1 MLALELGIIA
11 VLIVINGLLAMSEL
25 AIVSSRP
32 ARLSALVEKGASGAR
47 RALALASNP
56 GKFLSTVQIGITLVG
71 VLSGAVSGATLGLRL
86 TTWLAEMGVPD
97 RFADVIGVG
106 VVVTLIT
113 YASLIVG
120 ELVPKQIALR
130 DPESVA
136 LKVAPAMTLLA
147 KVSSPLVA
155 LLDMSGK
162 AVLWLLGHRGEKEE
176 KVTEDEIRTLIVEA
190 ENAGVLEPG
199 EKEMIAGVMRLGDR
213 PVGAVMTPRREVNM
227 IDLTNEDEAIRTTF
241 TTTPHS
247 RLPVHDGNRDH
258 PLGIIQAKDLLNA
271 YMAGGDVDVRS
282 LVREAPVIPESADAR
297 DVVAILKDS
306 PVHMG
311 LVYDEYGAFQGVV
324 TSADILESIVGG
336 FNTEEGPAEPA
347 AVQRDDGSYL
357 ISGWMPVDEFAD
369 LLSIPIPDIRGYH
382 TVAGY
387 VLQDFGTLPEVGHSF
402 ERDGWRFEV
411 VDMDGRRIDKVLASR
426 IDTEAARQVAQ
437 QQEASMK
444 DDGRKKSAQAR

>member
-47 RALALASNP
+47 RALALASDP

-227 IDLTNEDEAIRTTF
+227 IDLSDESEAIRTTF

-271 YMAGGDVDVRS
+271 YMAGGEVDVRS

-357 ISGWMPVDEFAD
+357 ISGWMPADEFAD
-369 LLSIPIPDIRGYH
+369 LLSISIPDIRGYH
-382 TVAGY
+382 TVAGF

-411 VDMDGRRIDKVLASR
+411 VDMDGRRVDKVLATR
-426 IDTEAARQVAQ
+426 LETEAARNVA
-437 QQEASMK
+437 QQEASLK
-444 DDGRKKSAQAR
+444 NGERKKSAQAR

>member
-1 MLALELGIIA
+1 MLALELGIVA

-32 ARLSALVEKGASGAR
+32 ARLAALVDKGASGAR

-71 VLSGAVSGATLGLRL
+71 VLSGAVSGATLGLRV
-86 TTWLAEMGVPD
+86 TGWLAEMGVPN

-106 VVVTLIT
+106 AVVTLIT

-130 DPESVA
+130 DPEAVA

-147 KVSSPLVA
+147 RVSSPLVA

-227 IDLTNEDEAIRTTF
+227 IDLTDEDEAIRTTF

-247 RLPVHDGNRDH
+247 RLPAHDGNRDH

-271 YMAGGDVDVRS
+271 YMAGGEVDVRS

-382 TVAGY
+382 TVAGF
-387 VLQDFGTLPEVGHSF
+387 VLQDFGTLPEVGHNF

-411 VDMDGRRIDKVLASR
+411 VDMDGRRVDKVLAMR
-426 IDTEAARQVAQ
+426 IEAEAARQVAQ
-437 QQEASMK
+437 QQEASLK
-444 DDGRKKSAQAR
+444 NGERKKSAQAR